1 MHCVTEEN
9 KLCSFVHC
17 SFLYLVYIML
27 IMFVSLNLFS
37 YLLFVLEYYCFLYG
51 CIKFKITVKKSLLV
65 ASDSHWHCTF
75 NFSRKNIFKNIVIF
89 FYYLSFFLIR
99 TLVKNIFYFP
109 IPINNF
115 RSHRYLLLKKI
126 FNE

>member
-1 MHCVTEEN
+1 MHCVTEEK

-27 IMFVSLNLFS
+27 IMFVSLNLFCK
-37 YLLFVLEYYCFLYG
+37 LLIVLEYYCFLYG
-51 CIKFKITVKKSLLV
+51 CIKFKIIVKNFLFVGSG
-65 ASDSHWHCTF
+65 SHWHCTF
-75 NFSRKNIFKNIVIF
+75 NFSRNIFKNIITF
-89 FYYLSFFLIR
+89 YYYLSFFLIR

-115 RSHRYLLLKKI
+115 CSHRYLLLKKI